1 MTAFD
6 TAEIT
11 RRLRTAGCVFA
22 EEEARLLS
30 EAATSDEEL
39 AALLARRIAGT
50 PLEHLLGW
58 VQFRGLRIGVRDG
71 VFVPR
76 QRSALL
82 VDEALTL
89 ATNHPVRTV
98 VDLCCGSGALGL
110 ALRTGLGSRPVEL
123 VAADIDPVAV
133 ACARDNLAAVGGR
146 VHQGD
151 LFDALPEELRGRIDI
166 LLANTPYVPSGLIAR
181 LPPEA
186 RDHEPQ
192 MALDGGPDGLTLA
205 RRTAAAAAGWL
216 APGGSVLIEIG
227 IDQVPAAT
235 DLLTAAGLTARI
247 VRSPDLDATVA
258 VGRRPALLPAGVL
271 VHRVVDADGVQKQIP

>member
-6 TAEIT
+6 IADIT
-11 RRLRTAGCVFA
+11 RQLRAAGCVFA
-22 EEEARLLS
+22 EDEARLLV
-30 EAATSDEEL
+30 EAAASETEL

-58 VQFRGLRIGVRDG
+58 VQFRGIRIGVRDG

-76 QRSALL
+76 QRSALM
-82 VDEALTL
+82 VDEALGL
-89 ATNHPVRTV
+89 AAVHPVRAV

-110 ALRTGLGSRPVEL
+110 ALLTELGTRSAEL

-133 ACARDNLAAVGGR
+133 ACAKENLAAVGGR

-151 LFDALPEELRGRIDI
+151 LFDALPRALRGRIDI
-166 LLANTPYVPSGLIAR
+166 LLANTPYVPSSLIAR

-186 RDHEPQ
+186 RDHEPPV
-192 MALDGGPDGLTLA
+192 ALDGGPDGLDLA
-205 RRTAAAAAGWL
+205 RRTAAGAPGWL
-216 APGGSVLIEIG
+216 APGGSLLIEIG
-227 IDQVPAAT
+227 VDQIPAAT
-235 DLLTAAGLTARI
+235 ELLTGSGLVSRI

-258 VGRRPALLPAGVL
+258 VGRRPAATSG
-271 VHRVVDADGVQKQIP
+271 R

>member
-1 MTAFD
+1 MTASD
-6 TAEIT
+6 TADIT
-11 RRLRTAGCVFA
+11 RRLRAAGCVFA

-30 EAATSDEEL
+30 DAATSDEEL
-39 AALLARRIAGT
+39 AGLLARRIAGT

-82 VDEALTL
+82 VDEALAL
-89 ATNHPVRTV
+89 AADRPVHTV

-110 ALRTGLGSRPVEL
+110 ALLTGLRPRPVEL

-133 ACARDNLAAVGGR
+133 ACARDNLTAVGGR

-151 LFDALPEELRGRIDI
+151 LFDALPDGLRGRIDI
-166 LLANTPYVPSGLIAR
+166 LLANTPYVPSGQIAR

-186 RDHEPQ
+186 REHEPQ
-192 MALDGGPDGLTLA
+192 VALDGGPDGLALA
-205 RRTAAAAAGWL
+205 RRTASAATEWL
-216 APGGSVLIEIG
+216 APGGSLLIEIG
-227 IDQVPAAT
+227 VDQMPAAT
-235 DLLTAAGLTARI
+235 ELLTAGGLTARI

-258 VGRRPALLPAGVL
+258 VGRRPAATSG
-271 VHRVVDADGVQKQIP
+271 R